1 MFLCLVER
9 PDALWEV
16 KPLDYHP
23 AVFKCNLN
31 DSNTVLKTCFNYIF
45 TTKTISA
52 LFHVVCM
59 HCSLDTVSDCT
70 AEKEN
75 FTQTKSPLSA
85 LLETA
90 DLRLLLL
97 PLRRPWLPWFLSW
110 GSDWL
115 SRPSSVPSAPDAPRW
130 TS

>member
-1 MFLCLVER
+1 MER
-9 PDALWEV
+9 PDVLWEF
-16 KPLDYHP
+16 KPLDHHH
-23 AVFKCNLN
+23 AVFKCNLKV
-31 DSNTVLKTCFNYIF
+31 SNTVLKTCFKYIF
-45 TTKTISA
+45 ITKTIYV
-52 LFHVVCM
+52 LFHVVYM
-59 HCSLDTVSDCT
+59 HCSLDTVSDYT

-75 FTQTKSPLSA
+75 LTQTKSLLSA

-90 DLRLLLL
+90 DQWLLLP

-115 SRPSSVPSAPDAPRW
+115 FRPSSVPSAPDAPRW